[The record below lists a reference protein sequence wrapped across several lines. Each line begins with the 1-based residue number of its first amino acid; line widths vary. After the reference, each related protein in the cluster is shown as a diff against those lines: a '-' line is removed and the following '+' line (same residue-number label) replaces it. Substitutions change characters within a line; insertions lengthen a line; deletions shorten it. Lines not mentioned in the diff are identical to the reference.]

1 MYNHAVSHISFY
13 PATGAGNRFQVFD
26 PNKPSSLCINET
38 FWKINSRFEKRF
50 SEHHPLHRKRK
61 EKSTALKHQ
70 EARVSLVSTMLA
82 TSSLTHDLES
92 FLVLDYAE
100 C

>member
-13 PATGAGNRFQVFD
+13 LATDAGNSFQVFD

-38 FWKINSRFEKRF
+38 FWKINSKFEKHF
-50 SEHHPLHRKRK
+50 SEHHPLHRRRK
-61 EKSTALKHQ
+61 EKSTPLKHQ
-70 EARVSLVSTMLA
+70 AARKSLVSTMLT
-82 TSSLTHDLES
+82 TSSLAHDLES
-92 FLVLDYAE
+92 FLVLDYVE

>member
-1 MYNHAVSHISFY
+1 MYNHAVSHISFT
-13 PATGAGNRFQVFD
+13 PQRVQEIDSKFFD

-38 FWKINSRFEKRF
+38 FWKINSEFEKHF

-61 EKSTALKHQ
+61 EKSTPLKHHVTQ
-70 EARVSLVSTMLA
+70 GGLVSTMLT